1 MFSCGFPYSTY
12 DEERKEEEERE
23 REREKERERESG
35 GERER
40 EKERERER
48 ERERREFGKSLD
60 MLDYFSIFT
69 LGGSVL
75 WSYEWTALVGNPINA
90 LVEQCIIEQRSTT
103 GKKAFTYVEDSVSY
117 TLKWTQNNE
126 LGVVFVAVYRSVLS
140 VPYVQDLLKR
150 VRNSFEYV
158 FRDDCHNYDD
168 FSEKFQDILARCEAE
183 QQSKKALKDAGDEDA
198 LDSEEDAVLVEK
210 PNAIEESLEGMSL
223 GEGEENKKDKKN
235 LRRRKG
241 GGGDAPAPTKT
252 KRPLFRKDRMWG
264 GAEEGEV
271 LDYTNEDQK
280 LENVNVE
287 KATGKSMMDDSDDD
301 DDDIEVSET
310 GWLGSMMKN
319 INKKINVSGQAVLE
333 ESDVKPILETLKE
346 KLISKNV
353 AEEVAQ
359 KIVDSV
365 ETNMVGKKLTSF
377 TRVATA
383 VTKAVEDALTNIL
396 SPGRNI
402 NILQEVEASKREG
415 EPYSIVFIGCNGVG
429 KSTNLAK
436 VAFWLMQHGMKVM
449 IAACDTF
456 RSGAVEQ
463 LRTHTQRLGVELF
476 ERGYEKDPAAVAR
489 EGLKKAKENGCD
501 VLLVD
506 TAGRMQDNEPLM
518 RALSKLINMNN
529 PNLTLFVGEAL
540 VGNEAVDQLSKFNSR
555 IIELSKKKP
564 PHRIDGIVL
573 TKFDTIDNKVG
584 AALSMVYISG
594 APVVFVG
601 CGQTY
606 SDLRRLNV
614 KQIVS
619 VLLE

>member
-1 MFSCGFPYSTY
+1 
-12 DEERKEEEERE
+12 
-23 REREKERERESG
+23 
-35 GERER
+35 
-40 EKERERER
+40 
-48 ERERREFGKSLD
+48 
-60 MLDYFSIFT
+60 MLDHFSIFT

-75 WSYEWTALVGNPINA
+75 WEYEWNALVGSPINA
-90 LVEQCIIEQRSTT
+90 LVEQCLIEQRAAKGT
-103 GKKAFTYVEDSVSY
+103 KKQFSYTSQSVSY
-117 TLKWTQNNE
+117 TLKWAQNND
-126 LGVVFVAVYRSVLS
+126 LGLVFVAVHRSVLS
-140 VPYVQDLLKR
+140 VPYVEELLKR
-150 VRNSFEYV
+150 VRNRFEYV
-158 FRDDCHNYDD
+158 FSDSAREYPE
-168 FSEKFQDILARCEAE
+168 FSETFQEVLARCEAE
-183 QQSKKALKDAGDEDA
+183 ETSAA
-198 LDSEEDAVLVEK
+198 K
-210 PNAIEESLEGMSL
+210 PAADDDDD
-223 GEGEENKKDKKN
+223 GEGEEDDADEGSSLDIEKDAVMVEKPSVDETMNDLSLGDTPEGGSKEEVKGFDTSKLRALGRKKKGQAKPAPKAKSASATPTK
-235 LRRRKG
+235 KG
-241 GGGDAPAPTKT
+241 G
-252 KRPLFRKDRMWG
+252 RKWG
-264 GAEEGEV
+264 LLGNREAEDV
-271 LDYTNEDQK
+271 NLDYTSDSQR
-280 LENVNVE
+280 LENVKFE
-287 KATGKSMMDDSDDD
+287 KVTGKSMMDDDSDG
-301 DDDIEVSET
+301 EVDLEVKET
-310 GWLGSMMKN
+310 SWLGGMMKN
-319 INKKINVSGQAVLE
+319 LNKKINVTGQAVLE
-333 ESDVKPILETLKE
+333 ETDVKPILEKLKE

-359 KIVDSV
+359 KIADSV
-365 ETNMVGKKLTSF
+365 ESNMVGKKLTSF

-383 VTKAVEDALTNIL
+383 VTKAVEDALTKIL

-402 NILQEVEASKREG
+402 NILQEVEASRREG

-489 EGLKKAKENGCD
+489 EGLKKAKESGCD

-506 TAGRMQDNEPLM
+506 TAGRMQDNEPLI
-518 RALSKLINMNN
+518 RALSKLINMNK

-540 VGNEAVDQLSKFNSR
+540 VGNEAVDQLTKFNSR
-555 IIELSKKKP
+555 LIELSDQDP

-594 APVVFVG
+594 APVIFVG

>member
-1 MFSCGFPYSTY
+1 
-12 DEERKEEEERE
+12 
-23 REREKERERESG
+23 
-35 GERER
+35 
-40 EKERERER
+40 
-48 ERERREFGKSLD
+48 

-69 LGGSVL
+69 FGGSVL
-75 WSYEWTALVGNPINA
+75 WEYEWNKLSGSPVNA
-90 LVEQCIIEQRSTT
+90 LIEQCLIEERAAK
-103 GKKAFTYVEDSVSY
+103 GKRQFSYTADSVAY
-117 TLKWTQNNE
+117 TLKWEQNNK
-126 LGVVFVAVYRSVLS
+126 LGLVFVAVYRAVLS
-140 VPYVQDLLKR
+140 VPYVDQLLKR
-150 VRNSFEYV
+150 VKNTFEYV
-158 FRDDCHNYDD
+158 FDDGAEEYPE
-168 FSEKFQDILARCEAE
+168 FAEKFQEVLARCEAE
-183 QQSKKALKDAGDEDA
+183 QAQMGGGARGGVSDEDDEDEDEV
-198 LDSEEDAVLVEK
+198 DSEEDAVLVEK
-210 PNAIEESLEGMSL
+210 PMTELTLNDDDDEAAGDG
-223 GEGEENKKDKKN
+223 GEDDGGRDGAFDTSKLKAKLRKRGKSTMKKAGPAAAAVSSKPSE
-235 LRRRKG
+235 RKG
-241 GGGDAPAPTKT
+241 
-252 KRPLFRKDRMWG
+252 RKWG
-264 GAEEGEV
+264 RDGRLQAEEGDAEA
-271 LDYTNEDQK
+271 LDYTSESQREARYEK
-280 LENVNVE
+280 VE
-287 KATGKSMMDDSDDD
+287 GKSMMDEDSEDEY
-301 DDDIEVSET
+301 EVKET
-310 GWLGSMMKN
+310 GWLGTMMKKMN
-319 INKKINVSGQAVLE
+319 ISGNASLA
-333 ESDVKPILETLKE
+333 STDVKPILETLKE
-346 KLISKNV
+346 KLIGKNV

-365 ETNMVGKKLTSF
+365 ESNMIGKKLESF
-377 TRVATA
+377 TRVTTA
-383 VTKAVEDALTNIL
+383 VTKAVEDALTKIL

-402 NILQEVEASKREG
+402 NILQEVEASRREG

-476 ERGYEKDPAAVAR
+476 EKGYEKDPANVAR
-489 EGLKKAKENGCD
+489 EALKKAKENGCD

-540 VGNEAVDQLSKFNSR
+540 VGNEAVDQLTKFNSR
-555 IIELSKKKP
+555 LIELSPQDP

-594 APVVFVG
+594 APVIFVG

>member
-1 MFSCGFPYSTY
+1 
-12 DEERKEEEERE
+12 
-23 REREKERERESG
+23 
-35 GERER
+35 
-40 EKERERER
+40 
-48 ERERREFGKSLD
+48 

-75 WSYEWTALVGNPINA
+75 WSHEWNGLVGNPINA
-90 LVEQCIIEQRSTT
+90 LVEECLIDQRAT
-103 GKKAFTYVEDSVSY
+103 KKVFKYSSQSVSY

-126 LGVVFVAVYRSVLS
+126 LGLVFVAVYRSVLT
-140 VPYVQDLLKR
+140 VPYVEELLKR
-150 VRNSFEYV
+150 VKNRFEYV
-158 FRDDCHNYDD
+158 FLDSQRDYGD
-168 FSEKFQDILARCEAE
+168 FSSTFQDVLARCEEERTSRVAE
-183 QQSKKALKDAGDEDA
+183 VSSSEEGEGEASSPSSLDIEKDAVMVEKPV
-198 LDSEEDAVLVEK
+198 EDAVNDL
-210 PNAIEESLEGMSL
+210 SL
-223 GEGEENKKDKKN
+223 GEDTGGEEASQKVSGGFDTDKLKALRGKKKGNKSEKPQACATSSKKPSSSTGKAK
-235 LRRRKG
+235 KG
-241 GGGDAPAPTKT
+241 G
-252 KRPLFRKDRMWG
+252 RKWG
-264 GAEEGEV
+264 RWGNMDDGEQ
-271 LDYTNEDQK
+271 LDYTNESER
-280 LENVNVE
+280 LENANVE
-287 KATGKSMMDDSDDD
+287 KATGKSMMDEDEDEG
-301 DDDIEVSET
+301 EVVVKET
-310 GWLGSMMKN
+310 SWLGGMMKN
-319 INKKINVSGQAVLE
+319 LNKKINVSGQAVLE
-333 ESDVKPILETLKE
+333 ESDVKPILETLKD

-359 KIVDSV
+359 KIVNTV
-365 ETNMVGKKLTSF
+365 ESNMVGKKLTSF
-377 TRVATA
+377 TRVTTA
-383 VTKAVEDALTNIL
+383 VTKAVESALTQIL

-402 NILQEVEASKREG
+402 NILQEVEASRREG

-476 ERGYEKDPAAVAR
+476 ERGYEKDPAAVAK
-489 EGLKKAKENGCD
+489 EALKKAKESRCD
-501 VLLVD
+501 VLLID

-540 VGNEAVDQLSKFNSR
+540 VGNEAVDQLTKFNNR
-555 IIELSKKKP
+555 LIELSSQDQ
-564 PHRIDGIVL
+564 PHKIDGIVL

-594 APVVFVG
+594 APVIFVG
-601 CGQTY
+601 CGQQY

-619 VLLE
+619 VLLS